1 MHFIGFGVLSYTILY
16 PLLFP
21 LSLLARGVLRTQIT
35 DYKYQFVMNSLLM
48 YISEILLGLI
58 NICYKCF
65 NYSSEESKK
74 AKSNRKSTIDS
85 FSFLDKSKEIKKLEL
100 SFGKKILFCGIL
112 SIFDFLSFS
121 LPMIKTSE
129 DLFFTQLSNEMIFIK
144 ILIISILCKFVLS
157 YKLQR
162 QQIVSIVVIILGT
175 VINISFLFFLKRDYI
190 KTMQTSIISAFFIF
204 FLSSFIQSVQIVG
217 EKYFFVKYRQTLY
230 DIFLFEGIFGVFF
243 IMCFAGLLYLY
254 PCPNFMKD
262 CNNEEKTHFNWFLE
276 FSQQFQNKNFYF
288 YIPLYII
295 ASAGINYLSRQS
307 TYYYSPTT
315 HTISDSLGG
324 FFFIFILEFSSLL

>member
-100 SFGKKILFCGIL
+100 SFGKKILFW
-112 SIFDFLSFS
+112 
-121 LPMIKTSE
+121 
-129 DLFFTQLSNEMIFIK
+129 
-144 ILIISILCKFVLS
+144 
-157 YKLQR
+157 
-162 QQIVSIVVIILGT
+162 
-175 VINISFLFFLKRDYI
+175 NI
-190 KTMQTSIISAFFIF
+190 
-204 FLSSFIQSVQIVG
+204 
-217 EKYFFVKYRQTLY
+217 KYF
-230 DIFLFEGIFGVFF
+230 
-243 IMCFAGLLYLY
+243 
-254 PCPNFMKD
+254 
-262 CNNEEKTHFNWFLE
+262 WF
-276 FSQQFQNKNFYF
+276 S
-288 YIPLYII
+288 
-295 ASAGINYLSRQS
+295 
-307 TYYYSPTT
+307 
-315 HTISDSLGG
+315 
-324 FFFIFILEFSSLL
+324 FFFSSDDKNIRRPFLHSVIQWNDFYQNFNN